1 MLPLSLNAYRAAT
14 LAASPLAGALLSMRL
29 NRGKED
35 VERLGERRGA
45 PGIARPDGPL
55 IWMHGASVGETVS
68 LLPLVERLTQAGF
81 NTLITSGTVTSARLM
96 ARRLPP
102 RALHQFVPLDA
113 PLFFR
118 RFFRHWRPDL
128 GLIAESE
135 IWPNMIV
142 EAARAG
148 APLVMVNARMS
159 ARSFRRWSFAPKF
172 ARALLGRFEL
182 VLAQTAADAERLAQL
197 GARAPQVIGNMKFD
211 APAPPA
217 DRRELA
223 ELSGL
228 VSGRRLW
235 IAASTHPGEERA
247 AGEAH
252 CRLFEDFPDL
262 LTIIAP
268 RHPER
273 GPEIAE
279 ELGALGLACRLRS
292 RGERPDRDAH
302 VYICDTIGELGLF
315 YRLAGVVFT
324 GKSLS
329 SGGGQNPIEPAK
341 LASAILHGPHV
352 QNFADIYGPLD
363 SEGGAAIVNNTAEI
377 AARLGELFSNASRL
391 RAMARI
397 AADVVNRSGGA
408 VERTLAAVAPHLEA
422 LCE

>member
-1 MLPLSLNAYRAAT
+1 
-14 LAASPLAGALLSMRL
+14 
-29 NRGKED
+29 
-35 VERLGERRGA
+35 
-45 PGIARPDGPL
+45 
-55 IWMHGASVGETVS
+55 
-68 LLPLVERLTQAGF
+68 
-81 NTLITSGTVTSARLM
+81 
-96 ARRLPP
+96 
-102 RALHQFVPLDA
+102 
-113 PLFFR
+113 
-118 RFFRHWRPDL
+118 
-128 GLIAESE
+128 
-135 IWPNMIV
+135 MIV

-148 APLVMVNARMS
+148 TPLVMVNARMS
-159 ARSFRRWSFAPKF
+159 ARSFRRWSFAPNF
-172 ARALLGRFEL
+172 VGALLGRFEL